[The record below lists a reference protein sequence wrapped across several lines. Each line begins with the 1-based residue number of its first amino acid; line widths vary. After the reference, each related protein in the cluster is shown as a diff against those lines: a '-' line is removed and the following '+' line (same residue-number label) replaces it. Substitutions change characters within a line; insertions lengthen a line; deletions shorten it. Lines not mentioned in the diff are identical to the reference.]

1 MLSISELLRQC
12 WRALEG
18 VLFNLP
24 DTKYINI
31 TVFAL
36 SLVGCGG
43 GDNVSTV
50 PNTPAAFTL
59 NTTVVIPASTY
70 QANSAELGGWTQLQQ
85 ARVQCGFGA
94 QKQNTQL
101 DAASLAHAKYLV
113 TLSLA
118 QSTSLLSHTETI
130 TNNVWFTGYNP
141 WDRSLFQG
149 YGLQV
154 AEILASTSWNYDIS
168 NPPALPGLVQRG
180 SDSMRSLLNT
190 VYHLIGAMYDGP
202 DVGFGAFV
210 QTASIGANRREE
222 YRFGSLNGYQD
233 ETKLIKLGTGNLVT
247 YPCQGSSNIPTGFV
261 PANESP
267 NPFPDMTLSQ
277 TVGPPIYLK
286 VDSGQTLT
294 LTSRSILK
302 EGIPVSTRVLTRNT
316 DPQYPK
322 EIGSNEVFVVP
333 ANPLDSYSTYQI
345 NLGGTIDGKPF
356 SRSFTMSTG
365 A

>member
-1 MLSISELLRQC
+1 MLSISELPRQC

-18 VLFNLP
+18 VLFF
-24 DTKYINI
+24 NI

-36 SLVGCGG
+36 PLLMVGCGG

-50 PNTPAAFTL
+50 PNTPSAFTL
-59 NTTVVIPASTY
+59 NTSVVIPTSTY

-118 QSTSLLSHTETI
+118 QSTSLLSHDETI
-130 TNNVWFTGYNP
+130 TNNAWYTGYKP
-141 WDRSLFQG
+141 WDRSLSQG
-149 YGLQV
+149 YYGLQL
-154 AEILASTSWNYDIS
+154 AEILASTSWDYDVS
-168 NPPALPGLVQRG
+168 NPPALPGMVQRG

-210 QTASIGANRREE
+210 QTASFGTNRREE

-267 NPFPDMTLSQ
+267 NPFPNMTSTSQ

-294 LTSRSILK
+294 LTSHSIIK

-333 ANPLDSYSTYQI
+333 VNPLDSHSTYQI